1 MSDDDLVKRL
11 RELRSNQYPIIIEP
25 SIYQYDEHLFVWFD
39 ETAGVGG
46 ASNYVKGAR
55 DQLHRYAKSL
65 EPQQPDDLLMRLR
78 TEGTPQGTDG
88 ENQMNDDP
96 VKRLKKWANGE
107 AMAAY
112 GEHLV
117 DHPDEHE
124 GSQISELI
132 DTLTD
137 RIKELEAKL
146 AKAVEHIEWFISE
159 DETNR
164 GDEPMSSHGG
174 RTWDE
179 INEYF
184 ITHLDSAVAFVTEL
198 KGETDE

>member
-1 MSDDDLVKRL
+1 MTD
-11 RELRSNQYPIIIEP
+11 N
-25 SIYQYDEHLFVWFD
+25 
-39 ETAGVGG
+39 
-46 ASNYVKGAR
+46 
-55 DQLHRYAKSL
+55 
-65 EPQQPDDLLMRLR
+65 DLL
-78 TEGTPQGTDG
+78 
-88 ENQMNDDP
+88 N
-96 VKRLKKWANGE
+96 RLKKWANGE

-124 GSQISELI
+124 GSQISDLI

-137 RIKELEAKL
+137 RIKELERKLDLSEGALDVASKSWGECQRILEQTQAKL
-146 AKAVEHIEWFISE
+146 AKAVDHIEWFISE

-179 INEYF
+179 INEYW
-184 ITHLDSAVAFVTEL
+184 ITHLDSAIAFVAEL

>member
-1 MSDDDLVKRL
+1 
-11 RELRSNQYPIIIEP
+11 
-25 SIYQYDEHLFVWFD
+25 
-39 ETAGVGG
+39 
-46 ASNYVKGAR
+46 
-55 DQLHRYAKSL
+55 
-65 EPQQPDDLLMRLR
+65 
-78 TEGTPQGTDG
+78 
-88 ENQMNDDP
+88 MNDDL
-96 VKRLKKWANGE
+96 VKRLKKWADGE

-137 RIKELEAKL
+137 RIEELEAKLDLSEGALDVASKSWGECQRILEQTQAKL

-179 INEYF
+179 INEYW
-184 ITHLDSAVAFVTEL
+184 ITHLDSAVAFVAEL
-198 KGETDE
+198 KGERE

>member
-1 MSDDDLVKRL
+1 MSDDDLMKRL
-11 RELRSNQYPIIIEP
+11 DNLWKMLEDEGYYTKANTVMLAKQRIEELETNTK
-25 SIYQYDEHLFVWFD
+25 DFD
-39 ETAGVGG
+39 I
-46 ASNYVKGAR
+46 
-55 DQLHRYAKSL
+55 LHREYEK
-65 EPQQPDDLLMRLR
+65 
-78 TEGTPQGTDG
+78 
-88 ENQMNDDP
+88 
-96 VKRLKKWANGE
+96 
-107 AMAAY
+107 
-112 GEHLV
+112 
-117 DHPDEHE
+117 
-124 GSQISELI
+124 I
-132 DTLTD
+132 LTD
-137 RIKELEAKL
+137 CIKELEAKL

>member
-1 MSDDDLVKRL
+1 MTD
-11 RELRSNQYPIIIEP
+11 N
-25 SIYQYDEHLFVWFD
+25 
-39 ETAGVGG
+39 
-46 ASNYVKGAR
+46 
-55 DQLHRYAKSL
+55 
-65 EPQQPDDLLMRLR
+65 DLL
-78 TEGTPQGTDG
+78 
-88 ENQMNDDP
+88 N
-96 VKRLKKWANGE
+96 RLKKWANGE

-124 GSQISELI
+124 GSQISDLI

-137 RIKELEAKL
+137 RIKELERKLDLSEGALDVASKSWGECQRILEQTQAKL
-146 AKAVEHIEWFISE
+146 AKAVDHIEWFISE

-179 INEYF
+179 INEYW
-184 ITHLDSAVAFVTEL
+184 ITHLNSAIAFVAEL